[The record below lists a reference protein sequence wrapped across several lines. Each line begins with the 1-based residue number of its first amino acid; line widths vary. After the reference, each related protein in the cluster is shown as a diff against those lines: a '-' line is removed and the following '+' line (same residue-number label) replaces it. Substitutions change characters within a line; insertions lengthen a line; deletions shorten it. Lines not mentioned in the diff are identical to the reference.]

1 MKKTILDILGT
12 ITGAIIMAF
21 AVSCFLLPNQLSSGG
36 FSGIATIFYY
46 LLKIPMGFTI
56 VAINTPLFILA
67 FYRLGKKFFAMSI
80 LGTISLSF
88 FIDIF
93 DRLTPITDDRFL
105 ACIYGGVLVG
115 IGTAIV
121 LKSQSST
128 GGTELIT
135 RIINSYNPALKISV
149 ALVIIDV
156 IIVALNVLFF
166 REIEIGLYSAI
177 AIYLAGK
184 MIAILFEGV
193 NFTKLIFIISDR
205 NKLISEQISSKVQRG
220 ITGLDGKGMYTD
232 ESKLVLM
239 CAASRNDI
247 SQIKNIA
254 QSIDNNAFIII
265 ANAKEVFGKGFKRK

>member
-184 MIAILFEGV
+184 MIDILFEGV